1 MNGVLKTFPKR
12 SSRKQTFQEGRVER
26 IVKSALLQKDL
37 RRTLQGLLA
46 DAVCDNGRLM

>member
-12 SSRKQTFQEGRVER
+12 SSRKQTFQEEWR